1 MKPGNQRIVRLPN
14 NTLVI
19 YNATANDTSD
29 DYECSILNNPPV
41 TIKHRL
47 TVVSELPPASPA
59 LPPTEQYKPPSLI
72 RVIPA
77 KKVEVNAGENV
88 TLGCETRIQSTPE
101 IKWYHEVR

>member
-1 MKPGNQRIVRLPN
+1 MKPDNQRIVRLPN

-29 DYECSILNNPPV
+29 DYECSILYNPPI

-47 TVVSELPPASPA
+47 TVVSEPAPASPA
-59 LPPTEQYKPPSLI
+59 LPPTEQYKPPLLI

-88 TLGCETRIQSTPE
+88 TLGCETRIQSTHT
-101 IKWYHEVR
+101 IKWYHEVI